1 MAQKGI
7 DNRDVDHLG
16 GTILKTTNKNKMA
29 RGLKKGQTNNPAG
42 RPKGVPNK
50 VSQDLREAVNSF
62 LDANWDSIQVAFDQ
76 LDPVNKL
83 AFIERLLRFSLPVP
97 KAGDFGIM
105 GEQPGDRINIINLG
119 AGIKPPEDDEL
130 N

>member
-1 MAQKGI
+1 MAK
-7 DNRDVDHLG
+7 
-16 GTILKTTNKNKMA
+16 
-29 RGLKKGQTNNPAG
+29 GLKKGQTNNPNG

-50 VSQDLREAVNSF
+50 VSKDLREAVNSF

-97 KAGDFGIM
+97 KAANTEM
-105 GEQPGDRINIINLG
+105 MVEQPLFGDD
-119 AGIKPPEDDEL
+119 EDDEIIMIQ
-130 N
+130 

>member
-1 MAQKGI
+1 M
-7 DNRDVDHLG
+7 
-16 GTILKTTNKNKMA
+16 KTTNKNKMA